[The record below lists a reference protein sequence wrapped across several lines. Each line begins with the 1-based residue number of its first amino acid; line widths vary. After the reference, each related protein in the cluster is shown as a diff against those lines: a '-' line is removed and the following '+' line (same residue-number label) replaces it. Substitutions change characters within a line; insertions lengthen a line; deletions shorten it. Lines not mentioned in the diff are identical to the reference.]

1 MPAINHHFIL
11 HEKEP
16 LVPYRVLVEARQI
29 KELEYDETRNLFV
42 LEEIEQLR
50 KLIDRVFRLMGTDT
64 ASPSMN

>member
-1 MPAINHHFIL
+1 MRLRKPHPMPAINHHFIL

-42 LEEIEQLR
+42 LEEI
-50 KLIDRVFRLMGTDT
+50 
-64 ASPSMN
+64 